1 MTPGEHPTSTRV
13 IAAKDDVANGHVD
26 ASANTP
32 ENGLDGP
39 DLHRFLDRLFDL
51 SGVDL
56 SGYGKRALQR
66 RLRSLIKGEG
76 LARLSELTDRMCDDP
91 RFLAKV
97 LDRLM
102 LRVTTMFRDPS
113 FFRVFRE
120 RVVPLLHTYPYPRLW
135 VAGCSTGQE
144 AFSLAIV
151 LREEGLHER
160 CRIYATDI
168 NEAVLEEARI
178 GVLPLASLEEYEQ
191 NYRAAG
197 GIRTLSDYYTRGK
210 TSAIIDPAVLD
221 RIAVFRH
228 DLARDAS
235 FNEFHVIFCR
245 NVLMYFD
252 EALRYRVHQLF
263 CDSLV
268 RLGFLGLGQSESLH
282 LTRHESHYELLA
294 PRQRLYR
301 KVC

>member
-1 MTPGEHPTSTRV
+1 MTSGEHPSC
-13 IAAKDDVANGHVD
+13 
-26 ASANTP
+26 
-32 ENGLDGP
+32 DGP
-39 DLHRFLDRLFDL
+39 ACDPDAHGKDTSQLQGFLERLFDL

-66 RLRSLIKGEG
+66 RLRSVIKGEG
-76 LARLSELTDRMCDDP
+76 LSGLGELTERIHADP
-91 RFLAKV
+91 RFLARV
-97 LDRLM
+97 LDRIM
-102 LRVTTMFRDPS
+102 LRVTTMFRDPP
-113 FFRVFRE
+113 FFRLFRE
-120 RVVPLLHTYPYPRLW
+120 RVVPVLRTYPYPRLW

-144 AFSLAIV
+144 AFSLAIL
-151 LREEGLHER
+151 LREEGMYDR

-168 NEAVLEEARI
+168 NEMVLEQARA
-178 GVLPLASLEEYEQ
+178 GLLPLNSLDEYEH

-197 GIRTLSDYYTRGK
+197 GIRCLSDYYTRSER
-210 TSAIIDPAVLD
+210 SAVLDPAVLD

-252 EALRYRVHQLF
+252 EALRDRVHQLF
-263 CDSLV
+263 SESLV
-268 RLGFLGLGQSESLH
+268 RLGFLGLGQSEALH
-282 LTRHESHYELLA
+282 LTRHETDYELLT

-301 KVC
+301 RVR

>member
-1 MTPGEHPTSTRV
+1 MTPGEHPNTTGV
-13 IAAKDDVANGHVD
+13 IAAEDAHGNGHG
-26 ASANTP
+26 AELGGP
-32 ENGLDGP
+32 E
-39 DLHRFLDRLFDL
+39 LHRFLDRLFEL

-76 LARLSELTDRMCDDP
+76 LTGLPDLGDRMRDDP
-91 RFLAKV
+91 RFQAKV

-113 FFRVFRE
+113 LFRLFRE
-120 RVVPLLHTYPYPRLW
+120 RVVPLLRTYPYPRLW

-144 AFSLAIV
+144 AYSLAIL
-151 LREEGLHER
+151 LREEGLYER

-168 NEAVLEEARI
+168 NEAVLQEART
-178 GVLPLASLEEYEQ
+178 GVLPVSSLEEYEQ

-197 GIRTLSDYYTRGK
+197 GIRALSDYYTRGK
-210 TSAIIDPAVLD
+210 TTAVLDPAVLD

-235 FNEFHVIFCR
+235 FNEFQVIFCR

-252 EALRYRVHQLF
+252 EALRYRVHQLLS
-263 CDSLV
+263 DSLV
-268 RLGFLGLGQSESLH
+268 RLGFLGLGHSESLH
-282 LTRHESHYELLA
+282 LSRHESHYELLA

>member
-1 MTPGEHPTSTRV
+1 MAPSEHSRDSARSTDDAAATLPGLQP
-13 IAAKDDVANGHVD
+13 
-26 ASANTP
+26 
-32 ENGLDGP
+32 
-39 DLHRFLDRLFDL
+39 FLEQLFEL

-66 RLRSLIKGEG
+66 RLRSVMSSEG
-76 LARLSELTDRMCDDP
+76 VSNIADLSERMRNDP
-91 RFLAKV
+91 RFLGQV
-97 LDRLM
+97 LDKLM
-102 LRVTTMFRDPS
+102 LRVTTMFRNPS
-113 FFRVFRE
+113 FFRFFRE
-120 RVVPLLHTYPYPRLW
+120 RVVPLLHTYPHPRLW

-151 LREEGLHER
+151 LREEGLYDR
-160 CRIYATDI
+160 CRIYATDL
-168 NEAVLEEARI
+168 NEAVLEQARS
-178 GVLPLASLEEYEQ
+178 GLLPLASLEEFEK

-197 GIRTLSDYYTRGK
+197 GVRELADYYTLGK
-210 TSAIIDPAVLD
+210 SWAVMDPAVME

-235 FNEFHVIFCR
+235 FNEFQVIFCR

-252 EALRYRVHQLF
+252 AELRCRAHRLI

-282 LTRHESHYELLA
+282 RSQHESHYELLSA
-294 PRQRLYR
+294 RQRFYR
-301 KVC
+301 RV

>member
-1 MTPGEHPTSTRV
+1 MDSYGHDAG
-13 IAAKDDVANGHVD
+13 AAAG
-26 ASANTP
+26 P
-32 ENGLDGP
+32 E
-39 DLHRFLDRLFDL
+39 LHHFLERLFDL

-66 RLRSLIKGEG
+66 RLRSLISGEG
-76 LARLSELTDRMCDDP
+76 LSGIGELSDRIGDDP
-91 RFLAKV
+91 RFLAHV

-113 FFRVFRE
+113 FFRLFRE
-120 RVVPLLHTYPYPRLW
+120 RIVPLLRTYPYPRLW

-144 AFSLAIV
+144 AYSLAIL
-151 LREEGLHER
+151 LREEGMYDR
-160 CRIYATDI
+160 CRIYATDL
-168 NEAVLEEARI
+168 NEVVLEQAR
-178 GVLPLASLEEYEQ
+178 GGFLPRAALEEYEQ

-197 GIRTLSDYYTRGK
+197 GIRTLSDYYVLGK
-210 TSAIIDPAVLD
+210 TAAVLDPAVLD

-235 FNEFHVIFCR
+235 FNEFQVIFCR

-252 EALRYRVHQLF
+252 EALRCRVHQLF

-282 LTRHESHYELLA
+282 STRHESHYELLS
-294 PRQRLYR
+294 RRHRLYR
-301 KVC
+301 KVS

>member
-1 MTPGEHPTSTRV
+1 MTPGEHPLSNRV
-13 IAAKDDVANGHVD
+13 VAAEDGP
-26 ASANTP
+26 ASAHANST
-32 ENGLDGP
+32 GGP

-66 RLRSLIKGEG
+66 RLRSFIKSEG
-76 LARLSELTDRMCDDP
+76 LAGLPELTDRMRDDP
-91 RFLAKV
+91 RFLAIV

-120 RVVPLLHTYPYPRLW
+120 RVVPLLRTYPYPRLW

-144 AFSLAIV
+144 AYSLAIL
-151 LREEGLHER
+151 LREEGLYDR

-168 NEAVLEEARI
+168 NEAVLQEARL
-178 GVLPLASLEEYEQ
+178 GALPLASLEEYEQ

-197 GIRTLSDYYTRGK
+197 GVRALSDYFTRGK
-210 TSAIIDPAVLD
+210 ASAVIDPAVLD

-252 EALRYRVHQLF
+252 EALRHRVHQLF

-282 LTRHESHYELLA
+282 STRHESHYEPLA

-301 KVC
+301 KMC

>member
-1 MTPGEHPTSTRV
+1 MTPGEHPISDR
-13 IAAKDDVANGHVD
+13 AAAAVD
-26 ASANTP
+26 IGGAH
-32 ENGLDGP
+32 GLEVDGP
-39 DLHRFLDRLFDL
+39 ELHRFLDSLFDL

-66 RLRSLIKGEG
+66 RLRSLIRWEG
-76 LARLSELTDRMCDDP
+76 LPGLPELNQRIHDDP

-113 FFRVFRE
+113 FFRLFRE
-120 RVVPLLHTYPYPRLW
+120 RVVPLLRTYPYPRLW

-144 AFSLAIV
+144 AYSLAIL
-151 LREEGLHER
+151 LREEGLYDR
-160 CRIYATDI
+160 CRIYATDL
-168 NEAVLEEARI
+168 NEAVLEQART

-197 GIRTLSDYYTRGK
+197 GIRALSDYYTRGK
-210 TSAIIDPAVLD
+210 TSAAIDPAVLE

-252 EALRYRVHQLF
+252 EALRYRVHQLLS
-263 CDSLV
+263 DSLV
-268 RLGFLGLGQSESLH
+268 RLGFLGLGQSESLQ
-282 LTRHESHYELLA
+282 LSRHESHYELLSS
-294 PRQRLYR
+294 RQRLYR
-301 KVC
+301 KVR

>member
-1 MTPGEHPTSTRV
+1 MTPGEHPTGNGPSLDGQ
-13 IAAKDDVANGHVD
+13 ICDGNGHGQEI
-26 ASANTP
+26 AQLQ
-32 ENGLDGP
+32 E
-39 DLHRFLDRLFDL
+39 FMDRLFEL

-66 RLRSLIKGEG
+66 RLRSVLKGEG
-76 LARLSELTDRMCDDP
+76 LSGLGELSERIHGDP
-91 RFLAKV
+91 RFLARV
-97 LDRLM
+97 LDRIM
-102 LRVTTMFRDPS
+102 LRVTTMFREPL
-113 FFRVFRE
+113 FFRLFRE
-120 RVVPLLHTYPYPRLW
+120 RVVPVLRTYPYPRLW

-144 AFSLAIV
+144 AFSLAIL
-151 LREEGLHER
+151 LREAGLYDR

-168 NEAVLEEARI
+168 NEVVLEQARA
-178 GVLPLASLEEYEQ
+178 GLLPLASLDEYEH

-197 GIRTLSDYYTRGK
+197 GIRRLSDYYTRCES
-210 TSAIIDPAVLD
+210 SAVLDPAVLE

-252 EALRYRVHQLF
+252 EALRDRVHQLF
-263 CDSLV
+263 SASLV

-282 LTRHESHYELLA
+282 RSRHESHYELLS

-301 KVC
+301 KVR

>member
-1 MTPGEHPTSTRV
+1 VDTYGHDAG
-13 IAAKDDVANGHVD
+13 AAAG
-26 ASANTP
+26 P
-32 ENGLDGP
+32 E
-39 DLHRFLDRLFDL
+39 LHQFLNRLFDL

-56 SGYGKRALQR
+56 SGYGRRALHR
-66 RLRSLIKGEG
+66 RLRSLISGEG
-76 LARLSELTDRMCDDP
+76 LSGIGELSDRIGDDP
-91 RFLAKV
+91 RFLSHV

-113 FFRVFRE
+113 FFRLFRE
-120 RVVPLLHTYPYPRLW
+120 RVVPLLRTYPYPRLW

-144 AFSLAIV
+144 AYSLAIL
-151 LREEGLHER
+151 LREEGLYDR
-160 CRIYATDI
+160 CRIYATDL
-168 NEAVLEEARI
+168 NEVVLEHARS
-178 GVLPLASLEEYEQ
+178 GALPLAALEEYEQ

-197 GIRTLSDYYTRGK
+197 GIRTLADYYTRGK
-210 TSAIIDPAVLD
+210 TAAVIDPAVLE

-252 EALRYRVHQLF
+252 EALRYRVHKLL

-282 LTRHESHYELLA
+282 LTQHESHYELLS
-294 PRQRLYR
+294 RRYRLYR